1 MFSLSIFK
9 YCDILLIKIAKKGG
23 SILKISKIWNIIRF
37 TLFGLGFI
45 FLMTGNSNLLNI
57 ALKIFMVI
65 IPLSII
71 EYLMRISTIVDKK
84 VKKLEEEEN
93 ES

>member
-1 MFSLSIFK
+1 M
-9 YCDILLIKIAKKGG
+9 KIVKKGG
-23 SILKISKIWNIIRF
+23 NVLKISKIWNIIRF
-37 TLFGLGFI
+37 TLFGLSFI
-45 FLMTGNSNLLNI
+45 FLMSGNTILLNI
-57 ALKIFMVI
+57 ALKIFMII